1 METLAYTHSYASYE
15 EVEGIEYDWSEVEL
29 DLPKVP
35 NSAWL
40 GLLGIAVL
48 FGSLGVAN
56 PASAAYY
63 VKTNGSCLR
72 TRWGPGTNYKYAGMC
87 VRNGA
92 ALKPVV
98 QFKNG
103 WAKLSSGRWV
113 NATWISKTG
122 GTIEGDR
129 TGEVGGTGAVGGN
142 LKRGSKGSSV
152 STLQNRLRALGYY
165 NGPVD
170 GDFGPQT
177 ERAVRNFQANQSI
190 RIDGIVGRTT
200 RARLDS
206 IDI

>member
-1 METLAYTHSYASYE
+1 VETLAFTHSYASYE

-72 TRWGPGTNYKYAGMC
+72 TRWGPGSNYKYAGMC

-98 QFKNG
+98 ETKNG

-113 NATWISKTG
+113 NATWITQTP
-122 GTIEGDR
+122 GTTKPPTNG
-129 TGEVGGTGAVGGN
+129 GAVGGN
-142 LKRGSKGSSV
+142 LKRGATGESV
-152 STLQNRLRALGYY
+152 KSLQTRLRAIGYY
-165 NGPVD
+165 KGSID
-170 GDFGPQT
+170 GVFGAQT
-177 ERAVRNFQANQSI
+177 EQAVRNFQAKQGI
-190 RIDGIVGRTT
+190 LVDGIVGRAT
-200 RARLDS
+200 RAELEKVDV
-206 IDI
+206 

>member
-48 FGSLGVAN
+48 FSSLGVAA

-72 TRWGPGTNYKYAGMC
+72 TRWGPGTNYNYAGMC

-122 GTIEGDR
+122 GTIESDR

-142 LKRGSKGSSV
+142 LKLGSKGQGV
-152 STLQNRLRALGYY
+152 RNVQNKLRGYGFY
-165 NGPVD
+165 GGPID

-177 ERAVRNFQANQSI
+177 RNALINFQAYSGLKE
-190 RIDGIVGRTT
+190 DGIVGSVT
-200 RARLDS
+200 RRALGL
-206 IDI
+206 